1 MILDPNRGHS
11 RRRPTADQ
19 ARAHRPVRHDG
30 SRRRVPS
37 FDEMW
42 RAVGILMQ

>member
-1 MILDPNRGHS
+1 MILDPNQPS
-11 RRRPTADQ
+11 SKATDRRPG
-19 ARAHRPVRHDG
+19 RAHRPVRHDG